1 MRRPFTLAVVM
12 CLALASTAYARGGA
26 VGAGASSGGGRA
38 TMGVRGP
45 SSGAGRATMGVR
57 TPVGGM
63 GLGITGSTF
72 GTTVVPGTIAT
83 GGGRDIPSP
92 DALTRVPN

>member
-1 MRRPFTLAVVM
+1 MKRPFTLAVVM

-26 VGAGASSGGGRA
+26 VGAGPSSGGGRA
-38 TMGVRGP
+38 TMGG
-45 SSGAGRATMGVR
+45 R
-57 TPVGGM
+57 TPAGGM

>member
-26 VGAGASSGGGRA
+26 VGAGASSGG
-38 TMGVRGP
+38 
-45 SSGAGRATMGVR
+45 GRATMGVR